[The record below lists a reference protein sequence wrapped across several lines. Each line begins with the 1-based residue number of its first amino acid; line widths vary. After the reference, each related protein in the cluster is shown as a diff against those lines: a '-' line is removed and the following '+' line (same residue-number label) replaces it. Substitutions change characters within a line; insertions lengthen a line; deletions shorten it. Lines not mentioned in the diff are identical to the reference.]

1 MKVGLF
7 IPCYIDQ
14 FYPSAAIAT
23 LSLLEKYGQEVIYP
37 SEQTC
42 CGQPMANS
50 GYACFG
56 KEVDALFLKNFED
69 CDVIVSPSGS
79 CTLHA
84 REHIIKGHEGCPPIY
99 ELCEFLVDVLQVS
112 AVEAD
117 FPYVVG
123 LHESCHGLRGLRLGK
138 ASELMEPDYSK
149 PRFLLEKVRGIKLA
163 PLQRPDECCG
173 FGGTFAI
180 AEEAVSVSMGED
192 KIDDHINSGAE
203 VITATDLSCLMHLEG
218 LLKRRKSPVRIMHI
232 AEILDGRR

>member
-1 MKVGLF
+1 MRVGLF

-14 FYPSAAIAT
+14 FFPSAAIAI
-23 LSLLEKYGQEVIYP
+23 LSLLEKNGQEVFYP

-42 CGQPMANS
+42 CGQPMANA

-56 KEVDALFLKNFED
+56 RDVDTLFLENFKD

-84 REHIIKGHEGCPPIY
+84 KDHIIKGRKDYPPIY
-99 ELCEFLVDVLQVS
+99 ELCEFLVDILQITTIV
-112 AVEAD
+112 AD

-138 ASELMEPDYSK
+138 ASELMTSDYSK
-149 PRFLLEKVRGIKLA
+149 PRYLLEMVKGIELA
-163 PLQRPDECCG
+163 SLNRPDECCG

-180 AEEAVSVSMGED
+180 SEEAVSVSMGED
-192 KIDDHINSGAE
+192 RIEDHISSGVE

-218 LLKRRKSPVRIMHI
+218 LLKRRKSSVRIMHI
-232 AEILDGRR
+232 AEILDSTS

>member
-23 LSLLEKYGQEVIYP
+23 LSLLEKHGLEVLYP
-37 SEQTC
+37 SQQTC
-42 CGQPMANS
+42 CGQPMANA

-56 KEVDALFLKNFED
+56 REVDALFLDNFKD
-69 CDVIVSPSGS
+69 CEAIVSPSGS

-84 REHIIKGHEGCPPIY
+84 REHIIKGQEGYPPIY
-99 ELCEFLVDVLQVS
+99 ELCEFLVDVLQVT
-112 AVEAD
+112 AIEAD

-123 LHESCHGLRGLRLGK
+123 LHESCHGLRGLRLGR
-138 ASELMEPDYSK
+138 ASELMESDYSK
-149 PRFLLEKVRGIKLA
+149 PRMLLEKVEGLKLA
-163 PLQRPDECCG
+163 SLQRPDECCG

-180 AEEAVSVSMGED
+180 AEEAVSVSMGDD
-192 KIDDHINSGAE
+192 KIEDHINSGVE

-218 LLKRRKSPVRIMHI
+218 LLKRRQSSMRIMHI
-232 AEILDGRR
+232 AEILNG